1 LIAYS
6 FAKRP
11 FRAANAPLATA
22 MRIHEVP
29 FEGCV
34 CVLEEDIAELLYT
47 RRSYHGCTVG
57 QKIEIKSRIPIPPP
71 GWRRAKASA
80 KPDKIVD
87 RHYMGE
93 YV

>member
-34 CVLEEDIAELLYT
+34 CVLEEDIAE
-47 RRSYHGCTVG
+47 
-57 QKIEIKSRIPIPPP
+57 IKSRIPIPPP